1 MEVLSGMRLFL
12 KVVEC
17 GSLSA
22 AGRAVGQS
30 PASVSRKIAQLEEE
44 IGARLL
50 NRTSR
55 TLSLTHIGE
64 VYHERVSEIVGQID
78 NLNVAIS
85 QQQSVPRGTL
95 KVRTRSSIASRF
107 LLDALPEFL
116 ALYPDISLC
125 LTVGEDSTDLDRNKA
140 DVEIRIGMP
149 DNPDLMIRRL
159 SPGVER
165 VLYASPAY
173 LEAHPPIAGPQ
184 DLLDHNCLSVQPSPG
199 DEPTS
204 WYYRMPGGA
213 KELKVT
219 GNLAVNDAHMVHQAV
234 VAGLGIGLLP
244 AWIVAEDLAEGRVT
258 RILPNVEMTQAVF
271 DHGLYAVFRRSD
283 LILPRIRVFID
294 FMVDTFRRKDAEI
307 SRIAMIARRQSAE
320 TDRRAP
326 DAMRW
331 IHPQGLGRG

>member
-1 MEVLSGMRLFL
+1 MEVLNGMRLFL
-12 KVVEC
+12 KVIEC

-44 IGARLL
+44 VGAKLV

-55 TLSLTHIGE
+55 KLSLTQIGE
-64 VYHERVSEIVGQID
+64 VYRERASEIVAQID
-78 NLNVAIS
+78 NLNLAIS
-85 QQQSVPRGTL
+85 EQQSVPRGQL

-107 LLDALPEFL
+107 LLDALPAFL
-116 ALYPDISLC
+116 ELYPDIALC

-149 DNPDLMIRRL
+149 ENPDLMIRRL
-159 SPGVER
+159 SQGVER
-165 VLYASPAY
+165 IVYASPQY
-173 LEAHPPIAGPQ
+173 LESHPPIAGPQ
-184 DLLDHNCLSVQPSPG
+184 DLLEHNCLSVQVAPG
-199 DEPTS
+199 AEAPC
-204 WYYRMPGGA
+204 WYYRTPGGA
-213 KELKVT
+213 KELRVS
-219 GNLAVNDAHMVHQAV
+219 GNLAVNDAHILHQAV

-244 AWIVAEDLAEGRVT
+244 AWMVADDLAAGRVT
-258 RILPNVEMTQAVF
+258 RILPHVEMTQTMF
-271 DHGLYAVFRRSD
+271 DFGLYLVFRRAD

-294 FMVDTFRRKDAEI
+294 FMIDTFRRKDAEI
-307 SRIAMIARRQSAE
+307 SRIAMQARRQSAE

-331 IHPQGLGRG
+331 IHPEGIGRR